1 MTELNERIRD
11 FIDTGVAPVSAE
23 EIFVARPSVQVR
35 TSAERV
41 RPRVRR
47 RLLVLSGVVA
57 LVIAIVIVGLVT
69 VPGAKNAGVTPAS
82 AATFLESVAAK
93 AATESPLV
101 PGPGQYLYVA
111 TIETMT
117 NGQGQHPSPKTFWFD
132 SEELH
137 QVWTSPTAPDH
148 QSYEI
153 VGRPEFVSAADRA
166 IWVIDGSPLLGSGNS
181 SGPTPPYYDVAG
193 LPTKASEMVAYFKSQ
208 IYLPSESWYGSLP
221 SWEFGTALG
230 FLQNGASSAQRAA
243 LLRYVATIPGV
254 RLVGH
259 ATSIATGQRGS
270 VIALPLG
277 RSGLAQEAIFDPSS
291 SNLIEDRYVFTTLP
305 PKPKVTSPLPGPT
318 PFVGEIQSYTDFL
331 FAGITHGNSKYSL
344 PVGTPTFPQVW
355 PFGSVREPLPG
366 WVGSASTG

>member
-23 EIFVARPSVQVR
+23 EIFAARLIEQAGVGARRARPR
-35 TSAERV
+35 L
-41 RPRVRR
+41 RR

-57 LVIAIVIVGLVT
+57 LVVALVIVGLVT
-69 VPGAKNAGVTPAS
+69 VPGAKNTGVTPAS

-93 AATESPLV
+93 AATERPLV

-111 TIETMT
+111 TIESATF
-117 NGQGQHPSPKTFWFD
+117 GEGRHPSPKTFWYD
-132 SEELH
+132 SSELY

-148 QSYEI
+148 QTYEI

-166 IWVIDGSPLLGSGNS
+166 IWVTDGSPLLGSGS
-181 SGPTPPYYDVAG
+181 DSGPTPPYYDVAG

-208 IYLPSESWYGSLP
+208 IYLPTESWYGSLP

-243 LLRYVATIPGV
+243 LLRFVATIPGV
-254 RLVGH
+254 RLMGH
-259 ATSIATGQRGS
+259 ATSIATGQRGL

-277 RSGLAQEAIFDPSS
+277 RSGLTEEAIFDPSS

-318 PFVGEIQSYTDFL
+318 PFVGEIQSYTDFV
-331 FAGITHGNSKYSL
+331 FAGITRVNSEYSL
-344 PVGTPTFPQVW
+344 PKETPKFPPVW

-366 WVGSASTG
+366 WLGSTSK